1 VIYPWAGASYAA
13 PVAEIAVVIPTH
25 RRETRLRFALEALAE
40 QTLVRERFE
49 VVAVRAPGAEGP
61 FAEAPAGLAV
71 RFAEARERGAA
82 AQRNHGWRATEAPL
96 VAFTDDDCRPAPG
109 WLERLLA
116 AAAEGAVVQ
125 GRTEVDPDEAHL
137 LSGLARSMRIEAP
150 SAWYEGCNIAYPR
163 ELLERLGGFDE
174 RFRMP
179 WGEDTDLGLR
189 AIEAGASF
197 RFEPGAVVRHAVVA
211 RSLPRALDEA
221 RRREWL
227 PLVIARHPGQ
237 REALYGRWF
246 ATRAHAAL
254 AAGLVG
260 FAATRRRG
268 LPVALAV
275 ATLPFIAHNLDHNRG
290 RGIGSAAGLAR
301 LAAHM
306 PARLAVDAAELGST
320 LRGAA
325 RHGALVI

>member
-1 VIYPWAGASYAA
+1 
-13 PVAEIAVVIPTH
+13 VAEIAVVIPTH

-40 QTLVRERFE
+40 QTVGPERFE
-49 VVAVRAPGAEGP
+49 VVVVRPPAADGP
-61 FAEAPAGLAV
+61 FAEAPAGLPV
-71 RFAEARERGAA
+71 RFLEAAERGAA
-82 AQRNHGWRATEAPL
+82 TQRNRGWRATAAPL
-96 VAFTDDDCRPAPG
+96 VAFTDDDCRPASG

-116 AAAEGAVVQ
+116 AAGEGAVIQ

-137 LSGLARSMRIEAP
+137 LSGLARSMQIEAP
-150 SAWYEGCNIAYPR
+150 SAWYESCNIAYPR

-174 RFRMP
+174 SFRGP

-189 AIEAGASF
+189 AIETGAAL

-227 PLVIARHPGQ
+227 PLVIARHPAQ

-254 AAGLVG
+254 TAGLVG

-268 LPVALAV
+268 VPLALAV
-275 ATLPFIAHNLDHNRG
+275 ATLPFIVHNLDHNRG
-290 RGIGSAAGLAR
+290 RGIGRAAGLAR
-301 LAAHM
+301 FAAHM

-320 LRGAA
+320 LLGAA
-325 RHGALVI
+325 RHRALVI